1 MVFLRRVL
9 WLALRLAAR
18 GARWFL
24 WLMPLRG
31 GTRMAEMWLR
41 DGSRSACVLVKS
53 LRRLESLGR
62 EPERMSALR
71 RLKKLLSR
79 TSIVEALAAILCDR
93 SRWG

>member
-1 MVFLRRVL
+1 M
-9 WLALRLAAR
+9 
-18 GARWFL
+18 
-24 WLMPLRG
+24 
-31 GTRMAEMWLR
+31 
-41 DGSRSACVLVKS
+41 LVKS